1 MGLKLEEFYKM
12 SVEEAISK
20 LELVDVRVHTNGRDV
35 VAIELKYE
43 NKDINQAPPCADESN
58 KKRGETSTW

>member
-20 LELVDVRVHTNGRDV
+20 LDLADVRVHNNGRDI

-43 NKDINQAPPCADESN
+43 DKNITQAAKSFEEGCKNPI
-58 KKRGETSTW
+58 W